1 MQQLDKNI
9 WIVEGETVSF
19 YSFPFSTRMTIVR
32 LDDGRLWIHSPIRIS
47 DDLQYQIDQ
56 LGSVAFLVAP
66 NHLHHLFLRE
76 WQIAYPSAM
85 TLGTQQVINKRKD
98 LNFDRVLDSNT
109 SLPWGESLAHRFF
122 TGSSAMQES
131 VFLHHAS
138 GTLIVTDLI
147 ENFEP
152 SKLTPFQRRIGKLV
166 GIVAP
171 NGKMPIDWCLTF
183 SFNKR
188 EAREH
193 IKAILAWQP
202 KRIVMSHGNIVEQ
215 QAEQFLTRSFSWL
228 NPL

>member
-1 MQQLDKNI
+1 MQQLDNNV
-9 WIVEGETVSF
+9 WIVEGEVVSF

-47 DDLQYQIDQ
+47 DELQHRIDK
-56 LGSVAFLVAP
+56 LGTVAFLVAP

-76 WQIAYPSAM
+76 WQVAYPLAM

-98 LNFDRVLDSNT
+98 LKFDRVLDSDT
-109 SLPWGESLAHRFF
+109 LLPWGESISHLFF
-122 TGSSAMQES
+122 TGSPAMQES
-131 VFLHHAS
+131 IFFHQPS
-138 GTLIVTDLI
+138 STLIVTDLI

-152 SKLTPFQRRIGKLV
+152 SKLTPFQRCVGRLV

-171 NGKMPIDWCLTF
+171 NGKMPIDWRFTF
-183 SFNKR
+183 SFSKR

-193 IKAILAWQP
+193 VSAILAWQP

-215 QAEQFLTRSFSWL
+215 DAVAFLTRSFSWL